1 MKIAR
6 FLINGKKYWGCVEG
20 DYMRLIEG
28 NPFRGIQLGKRK
40 VPLED
45 VKLLAPVKPNK
56 IILVGLNYKDHAEE
70 LGMKIP
76 DEPIIFLKPNTSVIG
91 PEEKILYPP
100 FIKRLDYEAE
110 LAIVI
115 RRKCKDIKEEEAKNY
130 IFGYTCLNDVTA
142 RDLQRKDIQWTR
154 SKSFD
159 TFCPI
164 GPWIETDLDPS
175 NLKIRSYLN
184 GELKQDSST
193 SNFIFSVPYIV
204 SFVSKVM
211 TLQPGDIISTGT
223 PPGVG
228 EMKPGD
234 VIEIEIEGIG
244 KLRNYVWRA

>member
-1 MKIAR
+1 
-6 FLINGKKYWGCVEG
+6 
-20 DYMRLIEG
+20 
-28 NPFRGIQLGKRK
+28 
-40 VPLED
+40 
-45 VKLLAPVKPNK
+45 
-56 IILVGLNYKDHAEE
+56 
-70 LGMKIP
+70 MKIP
-76 DEPIIFLKPNTSVIG
+76 DKPIIFLKPNTSIIG

-100 FIKRLDYEAE
+100 FVKRLDYEAE
-110 LAIVI
+110 LALVI
-115 RRKCKDIKEEEAKNY
+115 RRKCKDIEEEEVKNY
-130 IFGYTCLNDVTA
+130 IFGYACLNDVTA
-142 RDLQRKDIQWTR
+142 RDLQRKDVQWSR

-164 GPWIETDLDPS
+164 GPWIETDLNPS
-175 NLKIRSYLN
+175 DLKICSYLN
-184 GELKQDSST
+184 GELRQDSST

-244 KLRNYVWRA
+244 KLRNYVTRA